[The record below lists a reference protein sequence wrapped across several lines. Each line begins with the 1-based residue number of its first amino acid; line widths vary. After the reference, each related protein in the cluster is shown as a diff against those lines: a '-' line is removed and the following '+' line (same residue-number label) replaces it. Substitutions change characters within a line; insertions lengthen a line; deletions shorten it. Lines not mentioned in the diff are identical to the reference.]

1 MNLFLIAG
9 ILLIALLLLCAI
21 FSWVLLISGRF
32 KSSFILPVHNE
43 AKRKY
48 AKNWFLFQSL
58 LLLAAGGISVMRTT
72 QLMEGHS
79 DNVIENLTYGLS
91 SLLLMRVIGEFKY
104 IGLFR
109 TEKEGEFAKIDSKI
123 LTPLSLIL
131 FILSLALVI

>member
-1 MNLFLIAG
+1 MNLFVIAG
-9 ILLIALLLLCAI
+9 ILLSALLLICAI

-32 KSSFILPVHNE
+32 KTCFILPVQNE
-43 AKRKY
+43 AKRKN

-58 LLLAAGGISVMRTT
+58 LLLAASGISMMRTT
-72 QLMEGHS
+72 QLLEGHS

-109 TEKEGEFAKIDSKI
+109 TEKEGKFAKIDSKI
-123 LTPLSLIL
+123 LTPLSLIF